1 MAEEWGG
8 VMQLCKCKFCGVM
21 FPTRKVE
28 VVCKNCKEIDENL
41 FSRIEEYLRQFP
53 HSNAIQIAE
62 GCQISVLEVL
72 QYIDEGRL
80 QLSKGEFKRL

>member
-1 MAEEWGG
+1 MS
-8 VMQLCKCKFCGVM
+8 KCKFCGKV
-21 FPTRKVE
+21 FKTKKVE
-28 VVCKNCKEIDENL
+28 TICKDCLQIDENL
-41 FSRIEEYLRQFP
+41 FSKIEDYLRKFP
-53 HSNAIQIAE
+53 HSNALQIAE

>member
-1 MAEEWGG
+1 MAVEWGEA
-8 VMQLCKCKFCGVM
+8 MHQSKCKFCGRV

-28 VVCKNCKEIDENL
+28 VICKDCKAIDEAV
-41 FSRIEEYLRQFP
+41 FSKIEAYLHKFP

-62 GCQISVLEVL
+62 GAGISVLDVL

>member
-1 MAEEWGG
+1 
-8 VMQLCKCKFCGVM
+8 MQDSILAWI
-21 FPTRKVE
+21 
-28 VVCKNCKEIDENL
+28 CKNCKPIDEVL
-41 FSRIEEYLRQFP
+41 FSKIEAYLQQFP
-53 HSNAIQIAE
+53 HSNAMQIAE

>member
-1 MAEEWGG
+1 METI
-8 VMQLCKCKFCGVM
+8 CKDCVQ
-21 FPTRKVE
+21 
-28 VVCKNCKEIDENL
+28 IDENV
-41 FSRIEEYLRQFP
+41 FTKIEDYLRKFP

-80 QLSKGEFKRL
+80 QLSKGEFKRI